1 MGVIKCALVRKGVV
15 RNKGASSI
23 EFYKNGEP
31 QRYCYGYIDK
41 MTDELF
47 PECEECNVNVN
58 KAQGELEKELDRML
72 VQREVLNASR

>member
-1 MGVIKCALVRKGVV
+1 MCECALLKKGVV
-15 RNKGASSI
+15 RNKGKSSV

-47 PECEECNVNVN
+47 PECEACNINVD
-58 KAQGELEKELDRML
+58 KAQGDLEKEIDRIL
-72 VQREVLNASR
+72 ELRDGNNAGR

>member
-1 MGVIKCALVRKGVV
+1 MKECSLMRKGVV

-47 PECEECNVNVN
+47 LECEACNINVN
-58 KAQGELEKELDRML
+58 KAQEDLEKEIDRIL
-72 VQREVLNASR
+72 ERRGGGNASR